1 MVGVQPLDFQPE
13 RKQPLLEQLRIASPA
28 ERAIKQAL
36 ETVLDSLLSNQ
47 YGNSVGQSGRPMNK
61 WKC

>member
-13 RKQPLLEQLRIASPA
+13 RKQPRQEQLRMAPPA
-28 ERAIKQAL
+28 EWAIKQVL

-47 YGNSVGQSGRPMNK
+47 YGNSVGQSGKRF
-61 WKC
+61 